1 VKPFRRKPKSV
12 STALAPGMDGPL
24 DHWIADQCSQHPGAC
39 GTRLVMEGTD
49 ALALRA
55 LSSRIAVRSLDL
67 QYYIWHS
74 DVTGQ
79 YLAHEALR
87 AADRGVRV
95 RLLLDDMDA
104 RSRDAVLMALDQH
117 PFIEVRLF
125 NPFATRTGTL
135 RTVRELLSRGSRLNH
150 RMHNKAWIADARL
163 AIVGGRNIGDE
174 YFAASRRVNFVDLD
188 VALVGPAVD
197 AAVRIFDEYW
207 NSASAVPIAT
217 MRRSRRN
224 KLALDDVRRVLADA
238 VRVAASGPYAQAMR
252 PLSDIEALLTG
263 EYELTWSHDVQV
275 IADDPRKAMK
285 SAHPVEPGVLEHLQ
299 RVFAAV
305 GKELLLISPYFVP
318 GPGGTAGLRRLTQQ
332 DRRVRVLTNSL
343 VATDVAA
350 VHSGYARY
358 RRALLEGRIELFELK
373 TAPEESK
380 SQRGHRLRIGS
391 SKASL
396 HTKAVVV
403 DGEHLFVGS
412 FNLDP
417 RSATLNCEMG
427 VWIREPSLAQTLSE
441 LFELATR
448 PTHSFHVHL
457 DTQGQLFWS
466 EQVNGQTVELRKEP
480 YAGWGR
486 RWITWLL
493 QRLPIESQL

>member
-12 STALAPGMDGPL
+12 STAIAPGMDGPL
-24 DHWIADQCSQHPGAC
+24 DRWIADQCSQRPEAS

-117 PFIEVRLF
+117 PCIEVRLF

-197 AAVRIFDEYW
+197 AAVRIFDQYW
-207 NSASAVPIAT
+207 NSASAVPIAS

-224 KLALDDVRRVLADA
+224 RLTLEEVRRVLAEA

-275 IADDPRKAMK
+275 
-285 SAHPVEPGVLEHLQ
+285 LQ
-299 RVFAAV
+299 RTLATV

-318 GPGGTAGLRRLTQQ
+318 GPGGTAGLRGLTQQ
-332 DRRVRVLTNSL
+332 GRRVRVLTNSL

-358 RRALLEGRIELFELK
+358 RRALLEGGIELFELK

-403 DGEHLFVGS
+403 DGERLFVGS

-427 VWIREPSLAQTLSE
+427 VWIREPSLAQTLGD

-466 EQVNGQTVELRKEP
+466 EQVNGQTIELRKEP
-480 YAGWGR
+480 YAGWAR